1 MVDTQWNRHLVSL
14 LIENF
19 RAHPCLWKVKH
30 KDYKNKTLRL
40 QALRQIKSVL
50 SVFVPN
56 LTEELLRKKI
66 DGIRG
71 QFRRELKNKI
81 NSKKSGAGTA
91 DLYVPK
97 LWFFDDLSF
106 LIEGDSITE
115 PISTLT
121 IETSN
126 AEAVVSFVIFLQV
139 GNVLPLLMM
148 MHYFFIHFLII
159 SQS

>member
-1 MVDTQWNRHLVSL
+1 M
-14 LIENF
+14 
-19 RAHPCLWKVKH
+19 
-30 KDYKNKTLRL
+30 

-56 LTEELLRKKI
+56 LTEELLRKKKI

-139 GNVLPLLMM
+139 GNVTAIINDDALL
-148 MHYFFIHFLII
+148 FLFIF
-159 SQS
+159 